1 MDVIQTDII
10 GSKSWVISFYREQ
23 LRNFAKVGLGNY
35 TRHDVKVTEQL
46 IAITEK
52 RLKELTTIYDNSI
65 SKSYRLRKRRA
76 ERKLFNGQR
85 TNNNGTIATPRVQS
99 DGNTGHERDK
109 S

>member
-1 MDVIQTDII
+1 MDITQADII

-46 IAITEK
+46 IAVTEK
-52 RLKELTTIYDNSI
+52 RLKDLTTIYDNSI
-65 SKSYRLRKRRA
+65 SMSYRLRKRRA
-76 ERKLFNGQR
+76 ERKLFNGQH
-85 TNNNGTIATPRVQS
+85 TNNNGTTATPGVQS
-99 DGNTGHERDK
+99 NGNTGYGRNK